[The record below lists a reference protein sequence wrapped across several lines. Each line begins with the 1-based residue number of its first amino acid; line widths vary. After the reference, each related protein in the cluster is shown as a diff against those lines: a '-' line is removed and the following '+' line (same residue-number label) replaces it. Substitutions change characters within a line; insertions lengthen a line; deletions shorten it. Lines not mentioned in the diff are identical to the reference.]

1 VDLLVE
7 AAAPRVPEG
16 APDRVTVLTVDDAP
30 DGRGIYSL
38 YLQHQGFT
46 VLTIMT

>member
-16 APDRVTVLTVDDAP
+16 APDRVTVLIVDDAP
-30 DGRGIYSL
+30 DGRHI